1 VITVWWRVVYMI
13 EGVWKETCL
22 TITGNNYGEVFF
34 KYLERLK
41 ALPGTILVSEL
52 TGYKEEEGTVSPEL
66 VY

>member
-1 VITVWWRVVYMI
+1 MI